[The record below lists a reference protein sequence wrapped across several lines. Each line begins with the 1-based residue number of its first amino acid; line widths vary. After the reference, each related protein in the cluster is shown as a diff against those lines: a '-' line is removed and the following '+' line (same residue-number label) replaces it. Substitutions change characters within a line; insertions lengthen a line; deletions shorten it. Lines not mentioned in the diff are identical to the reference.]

1 MNVRDV
7 YQDAIR
13 YEEPF
18 MAHYIHCL
26 LSDGKISLDDDASQI
41 IRAEIDQEKF
51 RQAYEKNILGVNKV
65 KIYSLK
71 LNKNQFAFIFAETKQ
86 DAMMF
91 FRSKFNRDP
100 VNCYEYD
107 IDFGLLRGK
116 EYVTFRS
123 LRKEHNKFPAL
134 AFVYERNMAYGI

>member
-1 MNVRDV
+1 MKVSDV

-26 LSDGKISLDDDASQI
+26 LSDGKINLDDDASKIFRAQI
-41 IRAEIDQEKF
+41 NVKKF
-51 RQAYEKNILGVNKV
+51 KQAYGKNILGVNKV

-91 FRSKFNRDP
+91 FRSRFNRNP
-100 VNCYEYD
+100 INCYEYD
-107 IDFGLLRGK
+107 LYFGLLRGK

-123 LRKEHNKFPAL
+123 LRKEHDKFPAL
-134 AFVYERNMAYGI
+134 AFIYERNQAYGI

>member
-26 LSDGKISLDDDASQI
+26 LSDGKINLDDDASKIFRAQI
-41 IRAEIDQEKF
+41 NVKKF
-51 RQAYEKNILGVNKV
+51 KQAYGKNILGVNKV

-91 FRSKFNRDP
+91 FRSKFNLDP

-123 LRKEHNKFPAL
+123 LRKEYNKFPAL